1 MRSSPRSGNSTGCDV
16 MKLSFVIPCYRS
28 EQTLADVAAE
38 LKSTMAQRPELDY
51 EIILTED
58 GSPDGVWQVIRRLAE
73 EDPRVRAIRF
83 TRNFGQHA
91 ALLAGLSAVSGD
103 AAFFLDDDGQAPVDE
118 LFKLVDELDKG
129 YDVVYGVYPEIHQN
143 AFRRFGSKMN
153 KLMAESLLDWPKDVQ
168 ATSFFVC
175 RRLVVEEMLRYDKP
189 YPYLDGLIIRATKN
203 IGHVLVHQRDRAA
216 GTSGY
221 TLGRLVRLWL
231 NGFTAF
237 SIKPLRLAS
246 FCGAGFAAIGFIWTL
261 VLIIQRL
268 TQSDIVEGW
277 TTIVAVLLIVGGL
290 LMLMLGLIGEY
301 IGRIYICINN
311 SPQYVV
317 RECLPADLLEERKT
331 HN

>member
-1 MRSSPRSGNSTGCDV
+1 
-16 MKLSFVIPCYRS
+16 MKISFVIPCYRS
-28 EQTLADVAAE
+28 EHTLADVVAE
-38 LKSTMAQRPELDY
+38 LESTMAQRPAYDY

-58 GSPDGVWQVIRRLAE
+58 CSPDGVWQVIRTLAE
-73 EDPRVRAIRF
+73 TDSRVKAIRF

-91 ALLAGLSAVSGD
+91 ALMAGLSAVTGD
-103 AAFFLDDDGQAPVDE
+103 AAFLLDDDGQAPVDE

-129 YDVVYGVYPEIHQN
+129 YDVVYGCYPEVRQSG
-143 AFRRFGSKMN
+143 FRRLGTRLNKM
-153 KLMAESLLDWPKDVQ
+153 MTETLLDWPKDVQ
-168 ATSFFVC
+168 CTSFIIC

-189 YPYLDGLIIRATKN
+189 YPYLDGLIIRATRN

-221 TLGRLVRLWL
+221 TLGKLIRLWL

-237 SIKPLRLAS
+237 SIKPLRVAS
-246 FCGAGFAAIGFIWTL
+246 FCGGLLALIGFIWTI
-261 VLIIQRL
+261 VIVIVRL
-268 TQSDIVEGW
+268 TDASVIEGW
-277 TTIVAVLLIVGGL
+277 TTIVAVLLIVGGM

-317 RECLPADLLEERKT
+317 RECVPADLLDRGRKDGRGQK
-331 HN
+331 